1 MDLESFELNLDIQFA
16 LEENVTTELPSEEQ
30 FQTWVKAALKG
41 SSLESASLENSSVE
55 KPVSLT
61 VRVVSSQESQQLNHQ
76 FRGKDRPTNVL
87 SFPFEYPAELPAELL
102 SELMSE
108 EQLLG
113 DLAICADVLESEAQ
127 QQEKTLNDH
136 WAHMVVHGC
145 LHLLGYDHIKD
156 EDAEVMEALE
166 VTILSKLKISDP
178 YHIDH

>member
-1 MDLESFELNLDIQFA
+1 MNSEAVELNLEVQYA
-16 LEENVTTELPSEEQ
+16 LEQVTTTTLPSEEQ
-30 FQTWVKAALKG
+30 FQTWIKAALVDN
-41 SSLESASLENSSVE
+41 SSLDR
-55 KPVSLT
+55 PVSLT
-61 VRVVSSQESQQLNHQ
+61 VRVVSSDEIQQLNHQ

-87 SFPFEYPAELPAELL
+87 SFPFEYPAELPAELM

-108 EQLLG
+108 EQILG